1 MDILARSYLLHN
13 LVLERLNRA
22 KIAYLERMK
31 IQFKIRKPKC
41 WYGKLL
47 DKSRVKLWARSKKV
61 LFKKHQ
67 RHLLGKSNLPMTVF
81 SKVVLQKEPAE
92 FRHFSTSRP
101 PMSCRK
107 LLFRKD
113 KSQKVFLDYVL

>member
-13 LVLERLNRA
+13 LVFERLNRA

-41 WYGKLL
+41 WLCNCWISLKLNFGL
-47 DKSRVKLWARSKKV
+47 DLKKV
-61 LFKKHQ
+61 LFREASKA
-67 RHLLGKSNLPMTVF
+67 NLPMIVF